1 MKIYEFNE
9 SLIQHYTNPRAPNV
23 IILLL
28 IADTPKDL
36 CVKNF
41 IKEINS
47 IKKEYENIF
56 IVTSPKVSSSNFCD
70 LTVGEVL
77 TRVQE
82 FLDPDPDF
90 ISKSL

>member
-9 SLIQHYTNPRAPNV
+9 SLIQYYTDPRAPNV

-41 IKEINS
+41 KQEINS
-47 IKKEYENIF
+47 IKKEYVYE
-56 IVTSPKVSSSNFCD
+56 
-70 LTVGEVL
+70 
-77 TRVQE
+77 
-82 FLDPDPDF
+82 
-90 ISKSL
+90 